1 MSQSGGLIQVINN
14 FITEDEASRIIDFI
28 ENNLEVFESTQ
39 ENKRYALKYGKD
51 FLFQNSFED
60 FSKYNHLNHYFK
72 DKIFPRVVD
81 QIGKFYNK
89 SDIAVS
95 NLWFSKHCPGSVLR
109 LHEDVD
115 KGINPQFIYSGI
127 IYLNSLEDTGI
138 LKFPFADFEY
148 SPKVGDFIFFPSE
161 GKTFAHEIDEINK
174 TRYAIP
180 MWISSKE
187 YSL

>member
-14 FITEDEASRIIDFI
+14 FITKDEASRIIDFI
-28 ENNLEVFESTQ
+28 DNNIEVFESTQ
-39 ENKRYALKYGKD
+39 KNKRYALKYGKD
-51 FLFQNSFED
+51 FLFENSFED
-60 FSKYNHLNHYFK
+60 FNKYNHLNHYFK
-72 DKIFPRVVD
+72 GKIFPRVID
-81 QIGKFYNK
+81 KIGTFYNN

-138 LKFPFADFEY
+138 LKFPFANFEY
-148 SPKVGDFIFFPSE
+148 SPKAGDFVFFPSK
-161 GKTFAHEIDEINK
+161 GKTFAHEIGEINK
-174 TRYAIP
+174 TRYSIP
-180 MWISSKE
+180 MWISDPK

>member
-28 ENNLEVFESTQ
+28 ENNIEVFESTQ
-39 ENKRYALKYGKD
+39 NNKRYALKYGKD

-72 DKIFPRVVD
+72 DKIFPKVVQ
-81 QIGKFYNK
+81 QINNFYGDSN
-89 SDIAVS
+89 IAVS
-95 NLWFSKHCPGSVLR
+95 NLWFSKHNPGSKLV

-115 KGINPQFIYSGI
+115 KGINPQFKYSGI
-127 IYLNSLEDTGI
+127 IYLNSLEGTGV
-138 LKFPFADFEY
+138 LKFPFANFEY
-148 SPKVGDFIFFPSE
+148 SPKVGDFVFFPSA
-161 GKTFAHEIDEINK
+161 GKTFAHKIDEINK

-180 MWISSKE
+180 MWVSEPK